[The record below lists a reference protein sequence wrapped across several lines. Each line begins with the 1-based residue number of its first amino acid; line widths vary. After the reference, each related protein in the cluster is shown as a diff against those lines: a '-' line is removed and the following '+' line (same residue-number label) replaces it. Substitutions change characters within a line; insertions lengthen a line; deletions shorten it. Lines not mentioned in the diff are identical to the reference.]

1 MKESLC
7 EKENSWREMVCVF
20 AERILME
27 RNLELN
33 VDEIVGKKV
42 NNFVFIIRNRDIV
55 GGGIEVVLNVLV
67 GYLRYLEGIS

>member
-20 AERILME
+20 VERILME